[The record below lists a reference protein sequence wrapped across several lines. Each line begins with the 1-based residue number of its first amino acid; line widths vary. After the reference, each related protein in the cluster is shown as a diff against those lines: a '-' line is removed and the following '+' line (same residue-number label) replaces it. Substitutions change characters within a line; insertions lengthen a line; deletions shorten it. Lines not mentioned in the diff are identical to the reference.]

1 MKTFI
6 HTINVVSDNEPAREQ
21 YLTDTICRSGKFR
34 SIYNLNKPNKLE
46 TYGGFSERC
55 KSILDGLKKPYIN
68 RIDIAWDSENK
79 EYFEENKKYF
89 RYLLTAFKL
98 ARSMPELLL
107 RQASI

>member
-46 TYGGFSERC
+46 TYDESLCE
-55 KSILDGLKKPYIN
+55 KK
-68 RIDIAWDSENK
+68 
-79 EYFEENKKYF
+79 
-89 RYLLTAFKL
+89 
-98 ARSMPELLL
+98 ELL
-107 RQASI
+107 A